1 MSSYGGRRLLPTCF
15 RCFGSSPASSSP
27 ASSASEPPLSAAQH
41 SERALARNPPH
52 RSSSSS
58 RTRRPA
64 RLSCSAASSLTLS
77 RKVTHVHALWRRSL
91 RSPRLAPLAR
101 RGGGR
106 GRGGGRDSRRG
117 WLFRVSSHLAS
128 ELGDSCSNSTGHRRS
143 APPRHRLPAELARV
157 TGVRTLDI
165 NGGSP
170 LELFLAARLFVCS
183 PECEPWFLSSPS
195 VLLDCNVPARRGGFD
210 WLGCHCARAA
220 VYVSACLPG
229 PRGAAV

>member
-41 SERALARNPPH
+41 SGRAVATNTPH

-58 RTRRPA
+58 SRTTRPA

-77 RKVTHVHALWRRSL
+77 RKVTHVHTLWRRSL
-91 RSPRLAPLAR
+91 GSPPLAPLAR
-101 RGGGR
+101 RGGG
-106 GRGGGRDSRRG
+106 GGGGDGRPG

-128 ELGDSCSNSTGHRRS
+128 ELGDSCSNSTGNRRS

-157 TGVRTLDI
+157 TGLRTLDV

-170 LELFLAARLFVCS
+170 LELFLAASLFVCS
-183 PECEPWFLSSPS
+183 PEREPWFLSSPS
-195 VLLDCNVPARRGGFD
+195 VLLDCNVPAHRGGLD
-210 WLGCHCARAA
+210 WLGCHCAPAA
-220 VYVSACLPG
+220 VLALPAR
-229 PRGAAV
+229 P